1 MDSPGC
7 FGVVPKCAELCGR
20 RRDARAQQFPTNLFW
35 VNGLDFHDM
44 RVLVTGSSRG
54 IGFEIAKAF
63 LSSGARVA
71 VNGSTAQSTA
81 MGIDKLGQPGRT
93 VAAPGDVGTVAGCE
107 SVVGTAIAAFGGLDV
122 LVNNAGVGAGRPIAD
137 CDEAMWDAH
146 VNVNLKGVFF
156 CCRAAIPELRK
167 SGGNIVNIASDA
179 GLMGVPGITV
189 YCGTKGGVV
198 NMSRAMA
205 LELAP
210 DVRINCV
217 CPGYVDTDMI
227 RISASKRPDPAAYWQ
242 KMIDYAPLKRI
253 ASTEEIAHAV
263 LYLASDKARFI
274 TGTSLAID
282 GGTTA
287 GR

>member
-1 MDSPGC
+1 
-7 FGVVPKCAELCGR
+7 L
-20 RRDARAQQFPTNLFW
+20 
-35 VNGLDFHDM
+35 
-44 RVLVTGSSRG
+44 
-54 IGFEIAKAF
+54 
-63 LSSGARVA
+63 SGARVA
-71 VNGSTAQSTA
+71 VNGSTAQSATTA
-81 MGIDKLGQPGRT
+81 IAKLPDPGRT
-93 VAAPGDVGTVAGCE
+93 IAAPGDIATVAGCE
-107 SVVGTAIAAFGGLDV
+107 SAVSAAVKAFGGLDI

-137 CDEAMWDAH
+137 CDEAMWDLHA
-146 VNVNLKGVFF
+146 NVNLKGVFF
-156 CCRAAIPELRK
+156 CCRAAMPELRK
-167 SGGNIVNIASDA
+167 SKGNIVNIASDA

-205 LELAP
+205 LEVAP

-227 RISASKRPDPAAYWQ
+227 RISAKKKPDPDAYWQ

>member
-1 MDSPGC
+1 MDFSG
-7 FGVVPKCAELCGR
+7 K
-20 RRDARAQQFPTNLFW
+20 
-35 VNGLDFHDM
+35 

-54 IGFEIAKAF
+54 IGFDIARLF
-63 LSSGARVA
+63 LEAGARVA
-71 VNGSTAQSTA
+71 INGSSDASAQGA
-81 MGIDKLGQPGRT
+81 MERLGDYDQKA
-93 VAAPGDVGTVAGCE
+93 AAPGNLATVEGCE
-107 SVVGTAIAAFGGLDV
+107 STVQAAIDAFGGLDV

-137 CDEAMWDAH
+137 CDEEMWDAH
-146 VNVNLKGVFF
+146 CDVNLKGVFF
-156 CCRAAIPELRK
+156 CCRAALPELRK
-167 SGGNIVNIASDA
+167 SNGNIVNIASDA

-205 LELAP
+205 LEIAP
-210 DVRINCV
+210 DVRVNCV

-227 RISASKRPDPAAYWQ
+227 RISAKKKPDPEAYWQ

-263 LYLASDKARFI
+263 MYLASDHARFI

-287 GR
+287 GK

>member
-1 MDSPGC
+1 
-7 FGVVPKCAELCGR
+7 V
-20 RRDARAQQFPTNLFW
+20 
-35 VNGLDFHDM
+35 DFTQK

-63 LSSGARVA
+63 LAAGARVA
-71 VNGSTAQSTA
+71 INGATQQSVSA
-81 MGIDKLGQPGRT
+81 AIGKLGDRDRT
-93 VAAPGDVGTVAGCE
+93 IAAPGNIGTVAGCE
-107 SVVGTAIAAFGGLDV
+107 SVVGTAIEAFGGLDI
-122 LVNNAGVGAGRPIAD
+122 LVNNAGVGAGRPIAA

-146 VNVNLKGVFF
+146 ADVNLKGVFF

-167 SGGNIVNIASDA
+167 SQGNIVNIASDA

-205 LELAP
+205 LEIAP
-210 DVRINCV
+210 DVRVNCV
-217 CPGYVDTDMI
+217 CPGYVDTDMV
-227 RISASKRPDPAAYWQ
+227 RESSSKKADPAAAWQ
-242 KMIDYAPLKRI
+242 KMVDYAPLKRI
-253 ASTEEIAHAV
+253 GSPEEIAHAV
-263 LYLASDKARFI
+263 LYLASYQARFI
-274 TGTSLAID
+274 TGTALAID

>member
-1 MDSPGC
+1 MD
-7 FGVVPKCAELCGR
+7 FK
-20 RRDARAQQFPTNLFW
+20 DQ
-35 VNGLDFHDM
+35 

-54 IGFEIAKAF
+54 IGFEIARAF
-63 LSSGARVA
+63 LEAGARVA
-71 VNGSTAQSTA
+71 INGKTQHSVDAA
-81 MGIDKLGQPGRT
+81 MEKFGFREHT
-93 VAAPGDVGTVAGCE
+93 VAAPADIGTVAGCE
-107 SVVGTAIAAFGGLDV
+107 SAVETAIEAFGGLDV

-137 CDEAMWDAH
+137 CDEEMYDAH
-146 VNVNLKGVFF
+146 ADVNLKGLFF

-167 SGGNIVNIASDA
+167 SNGNIVNIASDA
-179 GLMGVPGITV
+179 GLIGVPGITV

-205 LELAP
+205 LEIAP
-210 DVRINCV
+210 DVRVNCV
-217 CPGYVDTDMI
+217 CPGYVETDMI
-227 RISASKRPDPAAYWQ
+227 RESIKKRPDPAAARQ

-263 LYLASDKARFI
+263 LYLASYEARFI

-287 GR
+287 GK

>member
-1 MDSPGC
+1 MD
-7 FGVVPKCAELCGR
+7 FK
-20 RRDARAQQFPTNLFW
+20 DK
-35 VNGLDFHDM
+35 

-54 IGFEIAKAF
+54 IGFEIAKTF
-63 LSSGARVA
+63 LDAGAHVA
-71 VNGSTAQSTA
+71 INGSTEQTVGAA
-81 MGIDKLGQPGRT
+81 MERLDDSERT
-93 VAAPGDVGTVAGCE
+93 IAAPGNIGTVAGCE
-107 SVVGTAIAAFGGLDV
+107 SAVETAVEAFGGLDI

-146 VNVNLKGVFF
+146 CDVNLKGLFF

-167 SGGNIVNIASDA
+167 SKGNIVNIASDA

-198 NMSRAMA
+198 NMTRAMA
-205 LELAP
+205 LEIAP
-210 DVRINCV
+210 DVRVNCI

-227 RISASKRPDPAAYWQ
+227 RISAKKKPDPEAYWQ

-253 ASTEEIAHAV
+253 ASTDEIAHAV
-263 LYLASDKARFI
+263 LYLASTEARSI
-274 TGTSLAID
+274 TGASLAID

>member
-1 MDSPGC
+1 LE
-7 FGVVPKCAELCGR
+7 FTGR
-20 RRDARAQQFPTNLFW
+20 
-35 VNGLDFHDM
+35 

-54 IGFEIAKAF
+54 IGFDIARMF
-63 LSSGARVA
+63 LEAGAQVA
-71 VNGSTAQSTA
+71 INGSSEDSVQSA
-81 MGIDKLGQPGRT
+81 MERLAEHEQKAP
-93 VAAPGDVGTVAGCE
+93 APGNIGTVDGCE
-107 SVVGTAIAAFGGLDV
+107 SAVRAAIDAFSGLDI

-146 VNVNLKGVFF
+146 CDVNLKGLFF
-156 CCRAAIPELRK
+156 CCRTAIPELKK
-167 SGGNIVNIASDA
+167 SNGNIVNIGSDA

-198 NMSRAMA
+198 NMTRAMA
-205 LELAP
+205 LEIAP
-210 DVRINCV
+210 EVRVNCV

-227 RISASKRPDPAAYWQ
+227 RISARKKPDPEAYWQ
-242 KMIDYAPLKRI
+242 KMVDYAPLKRI

-263 LYLASDKARFI
+263 MYLASDNARFI

-287 GR
+287 GK